1 MNNTA
6 LRQRRSLTKTQV
18 HELRA
23 ELVRESGRFGIDDPR
38 AHVFA
43 DALRRIEQGTY
54 GYCVTCGNGIP
65 FDRLFVMPETVYCV
79 GCCGTRA

>member
-1 MNNTA
+1 MNNTV
-6 LRQRRSLTKTQV
+6 LRQRRSLTKSQV

-43 DALRRIEQGTY
+43 ACPEPDILVNNNAGPPPGRFQDWDGDAW
-54 GYCVTCGNGIP
+54 
-65 FDRLFVMPETVYCV
+65 
-79 GCCGTRA
+79 TRAL